1 MTRKVLFSDYQQFL
15 SAIDDLVINA
25 ISLFLNEIKRVDDCT
40 VVKTKT
46 NSECITYI
54 IDFLLRFS
62 ELQAKGILSINDW
75 QLVLSYFTAEGI
87 KETTD
92 ELFSNMQIADC
103 VAGFISDRIM
113 FALDT
118 LHGYVGA
125 DRVQLRKF
133 LQEIIS
139 EKGE

>member
-1 MTRKVLFSDYQQFL
+1 MTRKVLFSDYQQFV

-46 NSECITYI
+46 NSERITYI

-62 ELQAKGILSINDW
+62 ELQAKGTLSNHDW

-87 KETTD
+87 KETPD

-103 VAGFISDRIM
+103 IAEFISDKII
-113 FALDT
+113 FALDN
-118 LHGYVGA
+118 LHGHVCA
-125 DRVQLRKF
+125 DRVQLRKL
-133 LQEIIS
+133 LQEIVS
-139 EKGE
+139 KQGE

>member
-15 SAIDDLVINA
+15 SAIDDLVINS

-46 NSECITYI
+46 NSERITYI
-54 IDFLLRFS
+54 VDFLIRFS
-62 ELQAKGILSINDW
+62 ELQARGVLSSNDW
-75 QLVLSYFTAEGI
+75 QLVLSYFTAAGI

-103 VAGFISDRIM
+103 IAGFISDRIM

-118 LHGYVGA
+118 LHGHVCA

-139 EKGE
+139 EQGE

>member
-15 SAIDDLVINA
+15 RAIDDLVINS
-25 ISLFLNEIKRVDDCT
+25 ISLFLNEIRRVDDCT
-40 VVKTKT
+40 VIKTKT
-46 NSECITYI
+46 KSECITYI

-62 ELQAKGILSINDW
+62 ELQAKGTLSNNDW
-75 QLVLSYFTAEGI
+75 QLVLSYFTTTGI

-92 ELFSNMQIADC
+92 ELFSNMQIAEC
-103 VAGFISDRIM
+103 IAGIISDRLM

-118 LHGYVGA
+118 LHTHTSA

-133 LQEIIS
+133 LQDMVS
-139 EKGE
+139 EQGE

>member
-15 SAIDDLVINA
+15 SAIDDLVINS

-46 NSECITYI
+46 NSERITYI
-54 IDFLLRFS
+54 VDFLIRFS
-62 ELQAKGILSINDW
+62 ELQARGVLSSNDW
-75 QLVLSYFTAEGI
+75 QLVLSYFTAAGI

-118 LHGYVGA
+118 LHGYVCA

-139 EKGE
+139 EQGE

>member
-15 SAIDDLVINA
+15 RAIDDLVINS

-40 VVKTKT
+40 AFKTKT
-46 NSECITYI
+46 NSERITYI

-62 ELQAKGILSINDW
+62 ELQAKGTLSNHDW
-75 QLVLSYFTAEGI
+75 QLVLSYFTADGI

-92 ELFSNMQIADC
+92 ELFSTMQIAEC
-103 VAGFISDRIM
+103 ISEFISNRII

-118 LHGYVGA
+118 LHVHTSA

-133 LQEIIS
+133 LQEIVS
-139 EKGE
+139 EQGE